1 MAHNWYAPI
10 SGRPVPVLKS
20 CPVSSR
26 PPIPPA
32 IIRQRIGELRA
43 EVATAEEY
51 LATIRAELAWYEHG
65 EKLFGDAP
73 PNPDVVRSFPGL
85 DSEPPRANG
94 TQPIGTKPTLRVAI
108 LTVMRE
114 RPGKTWPVE
123 SVIAEL
129 RQRDW
134 LPTGTHA
141 EHRTRSTLAQMHRKG
156 QAKRMDRGRYR
167 LPPEPKDGT

>member
-1 MAHNWYAPI
+1 MNSA
-10 SGRPVPVLKS
+10 
-20 CPVSSR
+20 

-32 IIRQRIGELRA
+32 VIAKRIGELRTEVDAA
-43 EVATAEEY
+43 ETRMAA
-51 LATIRAELAWYEHG
+51 LRAELAWYEDA
-65 EKLFGDAP
+65 KRLFGDAP
-73 PNPDVVRSFPGL
+73 RDPEVERPLPGL
-85 DSEPPRANG
+85 GNEEAARANG
-94 TQPIGTKPTLRVAI
+94 AKPTLREAI

-114 RPGKTWPVE
+114 RPNKTWPVE

-167 LPPEPKDGT
+167 LPPEPKDDS